1 MHKLP
6 DLSPKDLWKHFLEIC
21 KIPRPSKHEI
31 AVRTHI
37 QTFATRKKLK
47 YLIDDTGNLIIYKN
61 PSLGMDNRQTVIL
74 QSHLDMVPQKNA
86 DVVHDFTK
94 DPIRPYI
101 DHDWITAEGTTLGA
115 DNGIGLAAIMA
126 ILESTHLSHGPIEAL
141 LTVDEESGMSGAKG
155 LNRKALTGSILL
167 NLDTEDE
174 GELYVGCA
182 GGIDL
187 SIHTQYKTHDTIE
200 GDKTFNIALRG
211 LKGGHS
217 GLDIHLG
224 RGNANKLMTRFLKKA
239 SIKNKL
245 GVVQIIGG
253 TMRNAI
259 PRECFATVVV
269 PAADEKALFHTKQL
283 FEDDITH
290 EIGAIESN
298 FTISIEPTEDA
309 PSVMSKPAQQALL
322 NALYACPNDVM
333 RMSHSISNMVD
344 TSTNLGILRVKD
356 GIIQIV
362 CMVRSLTESSGE
374 DVAEAISSTFE
385 LINATIDK
393 ETQYPGWSPNTDSQI
408 LTTMTHVYKELFGIP
423 PKTKVIH
430 AGLECG
436 LLANHYPHCDMISFG
451 PTIRNAHSPD
461 EKVHIN
467 SVHKFWELL
476 VATLKAI
483 PEKN

>member
-21 KIPRPSKHEI
+21 KIPRPSKQEAQI
-31 AVRTHI
+31 REHI
-37 QTFATRKKLK
+37 QAFAARQKLK
-47 YLIDDTGNLIIYKN
+47 CLVDDTGNLVIYKN
-61 PSLGMDNRQTVIL
+61 PSLGMENRQTVIL

-94 DPIRPYI
+94 DPIKPYI
-101 DHDWITAEGTTLGA
+101 DHDWVTAEGTTLGA
-115 DNGIGLAAIMA
+115 DNGIGIATIMA
-126 ILESTHLSHGPIEAL
+126 ILESSHLPHGPIEAL
-141 LTVDEESGMSGAKG
+141 LTIDEESGMSGAKG
-155 LNRKALTGSILL
+155 LSPKALSGSILL

-187 SIHTQYKTHDTIE
+187 VINSRYEIHDTNE
-200 GDKTFNIALRG
+200 TDKTFNIALRG

-224 RGNANKLMTRFLKKA
+224 RGNANKLMTRFLKQV
-239 SIKNKL
+239 SITSTL
-245 GVVQIIGG
+245 GIVQITGG

-259 PRECFATVVV
+259 PRECFATIVI
-269 PAADEKALFHTKQL
+269 PAADEETLFHTKQQ
-283 FEDDITH
+283 FENDINN
-290 EIGAIESN
+290 EIGTIETSWSIN
-298 FTISIEPTEDA
+298 IEPTNHV
-309 PSVMSKPAQQALL
+309 PSVMSKPAQQQLL
-322 NALYACPNDVM
+322 NALYACPNGVM
-333 RMSHSISNMVD
+333 RMSPSTSNVID
-344 TSTNLGILRVKD
+344 TSTNLGILNVKD
-356 GIIQIV
+356 GMIQV
-362 CMVRSLTESSGE
+362 TCMVRSLTESCGE
-374 DVAEAISSTFE
+374 DIAQTVSSTFE
-385 LINATIDK
+385 LINATIDR
-393 ETQYPGWSPNTDSQI
+393 EAQYPGWSPKNNSEI
-408 LTTMTHVYKELFGIP
+408 LTIMTQVYKQLFDIYP
-423 PKTKVIH
+423 EVKVIH

-436 LLANHYPHCDMISFG
+436 LLASHYPHCDMISFG

-483 PEKN
+483 PEKS